1 MRLGT
6 APPNPRGGSQES
18 HLGLQ
23 EAAIGRVGRAPPLP
37 LLPLAL
43 DLWKGRHSSLR
54 LLAQQVRA
62 SRDCL

>member
-1 MRLGT
+1 MRLCT
-6 APPNPRGGSQES
+6 APPNPCCGRQES

-23 EAAIGRVGRAPPLP
+23 EAAIGRVGCAPPLP

-43 DLWKGRHSSLR
+43 DLWKDRHSSHR

-62 SRDCL
+62 SRNCL